1 VPANK
6 LLIADNA
13 AKLRQNKRTSRWKV
27 SIEFH
32 QVTELMVAMLE
43 VLKTVQLQ
51 PVNCSNTVGLA
62 NYYIEVNEWQRLAW
76 DTSSDAQE

>member
-1 VPANK
+1 
-6 LLIADNA
+6 
-13 AKLRQNKRTSRWKV
+13 
-27 SIEFH
+27 
-32 QVTELMVAMLE
+32 MVAMLE

-76 DTSSDAQE
+76 DTSSDAQD